1 MQDLWRLEMVT
12 RLGGQVKSLEE
23 LAELRGASKML
34 KTMETLPIHVQNKL
48 DELVEES
55 RREKEKE
62 TMNGRR
68 RSTI

>member
-1 MQDLWRLEMVT
+1 
-12 RLGGQVKSLEE
+12 
-23 LAELRGASKML
+23 ML